1 VNGRLFVELAEVC
14 EKIKETTSKLEKI
27 SKLGNFLKNL
37 NDEELS
43 ATIRLLNSEIL
54 PPWYNKE
61 IQVGYSTLSSIIL
74 EISGSSKE
82 EFFKVYVKHGDL
94 GETAEELLKKGKALN
109 PLIQEKLTILKVYK
123 TLLKTSEYSG
133 EGSYQSKK
141 NSLLNLFINASPIE
155 AKYLVKIITGEL
167 RIGLSEGLLEE
178 SLAYALGI
186 PLSNLRE
193 KVLILP
199 DLAEV
204 AIKIRNGKYEEID
217 LELLR
222 PTSFMLAEPMS
233 SPEEI
238 ANYFNKELIA
248 EYKYD
253 GIRAQIHKK
262 GNNIRIFS
270 RRLDE
275 ISFYLPE
282 IVDSISR
289 IKGDFILDS
298 EIISIKNNKVVP
310 FNILQRRLR
319 RKNIDKKLIEEIP
332 LRAIVYD
339 ILFYNGKQVYKL
351 PLRERK
357 ELLKDI
363 DLQDKIEIGF
373 FKLVRNSAEIS
384 KLFEE
389 SLNKGFE
396 GLMIKDP
403 DSPYTPG
410 KRGKAWVK
418 LKKEF
423 DTLDVVIVA
432 AEYGHGKRA
441 GILSD
446 YTFAVKDNDELKI
459 IGKAY
464 SGLTDEEMEIL
475 DRKLREIAIEDLGY
489 KIIVRPEIV
498 LEVAFDSIQVSDRHD
513 SGFALRFPRIK
524 RIRWDKSPN
533 EIDSI
538 EKVKEIYERK
548 KAIFA

>member
-475 DRKLREIAIEDLGY
+475 DRKLREITIEDLGY

>member
-1 VNGRLFVELAEVC
+1 MNGRLFVELAEVC

-475 DRKLREIAIEDLGY
+475 DRKLREITIEDLGY

>member
-37 NDEELS
+37 NDEELP

-82 EFFKVYVKHGDL
+82 EFFKVYIKHGDL

-282 IVDSISR
+282 IIDSISR

-475 DRKLREIAIEDLGY
+475 DRKLREITIEDLGY

>member
-82 EFFKVYVKHGDL
+82 EFFKVYIKHGDL

-475 DRKLREIAIEDLGY
+475 DRKLREITIEDLGY

>member
-1 VNGRLFVELAEVC
+1 MNGRLFVELAEVC

>member
-1 VNGRLFVELAEVC
+1 MNGRLFVELAEVC

-82 EFFKVYVKHGDL
+82 EFFKVYIKHGDL

-475 DRKLREIAIEDLGY
+475 DRKLREITIEDLGY

>member
-82 EFFKVYVKHGDL
+82 EFFKVYVKQGDL

>member
-1 VNGRLFVELAEVC
+1 VNGRYFIELAEIC

-43 ATIRLLNSEIL
+43 ATIRLLNSDIL

-109 PLIQEKLTILKVYK
+109 PLVQDKLTILKVYK
-123 TLLKTSEYSG
+123 TLLKISEYSG

-141 NSLLNLFINASPIE
+141 NALLNLFVNASPIE

-186 PLSNLRE
+186 PLTNLRE

-199 DLAEV
+199 DLSEV
-204 AIKIRNGKYEEID
+204 AIRIKNGKYEEID

-238 ANYFNKELIA
+238 ANYFNKEIIA

-262 GNNIRIFS
+262 DNKIRIFS

-282 IVDSISR
+282 VVESISSL
-289 IKGDFILDS
+289 KGVFILDS
-298 EIISIKNNKVVP
+298 EIISIKNDKVLS

-339 ILFYNGKQVYKL
+339 VLFYNGKQVYKL

-357 ELLKDI
+357 ELLKNI
-363 DLQDKIEIGF
+363 DFKDRIELGF
-373 FKLVRNSAEIS
+373 FKIVRNSAEIS

-396 GLMIKDP
+396 GIMIKDP

-410 KRGKAWVK
+410 KRGKAWIK

-446 YTFAVKDNDELKI
+446 YTFAVKDNNELKV

-475 DRKLREIAIEDLGY
+475 DRKLRDITIEDLGY
-489 KIIVRPEIV
+489 KIIVKPEIV
-498 LEVAFDSIQVSDRHD
+498 LEVAFDSIQISDRHD

-524 RIRWDKSPN
+524 RIRWDKSPH
-533 EIDSI
+533 EIDTI
-538 EKVKEIYERK
+538 EKVREIYERK